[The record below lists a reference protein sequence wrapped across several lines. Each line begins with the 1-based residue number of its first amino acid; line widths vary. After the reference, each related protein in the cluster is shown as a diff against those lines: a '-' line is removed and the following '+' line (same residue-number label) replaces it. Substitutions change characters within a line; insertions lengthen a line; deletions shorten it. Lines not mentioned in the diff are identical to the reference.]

1 MCNLP
6 LAFRACLLTM
16 RQSHRE
22 VRAGVL
28 PAGHGDGAA
37 VPVHDALCDGEA
49 EAITAGSPGPGVIGA
64 VKPFK
69 QVGQMLGGIAGPVLW
84 TVRQTPPRSGVRGR
98 A

>member
-1 MCNLP
+1 
-6 LAFRACLLTM
+6 M

-69 QVGQMLGGIAGPVLW
+69 QVGQML
-84 TVRQTPPRSGVRGR
+84 RRDSRSGIVDRQADAAPLR

>member
-1 MCNLP
+1 
-6 LAFRACLLTM
+6 M

-69 QVGQMLGGIAGPVLW
+69 QVGQML
-84 TVRQTPPRSGVRGR
+84 RRDSRSGIVDRQADTAPLR